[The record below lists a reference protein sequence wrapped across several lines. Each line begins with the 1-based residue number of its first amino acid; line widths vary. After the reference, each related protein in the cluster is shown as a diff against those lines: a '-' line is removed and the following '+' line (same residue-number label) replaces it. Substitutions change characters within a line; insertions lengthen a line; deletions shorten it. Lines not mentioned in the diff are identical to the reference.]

1 MLSNLWIAAEEE
13 RELVVVDAVEDEDD
27 LEDQLRPGLHE
38 ALEEGHE
45 GAEGEHHEL
54 GPVHLV
60 TSLHLADL
68 EED

>member
-1 MLSNLWIAAEEE
+1 M
-13 RELVVVDAVEDEDD
+13 VVDAVEDEDD

-54 GPVHLV
+54 DPVHLV

-68 EED
+68 EG